1 MKQFKGTVVSD
12 KMDKT
17 VSVLV
22 ERRWM
27 HPIYQKSLKRT
38 KKYLVHNTQGAKTG
52 DVVIFAETKPISKNK
67 KFTLVEIV
75 KK

>member
-1 MKQFKGTVVSD
+1 MKQFKGTIVSD

-22 ERRWM
+22 ETRWM

-38 KKYLVHNTQGAKTG
+38 KKYLVHNEIGAKTG
-52 DVVIFAETKPISKNK
+52 DVVLFNETKPISKNK

-75 KK
+75 K

>member
-22 ERRWM
+22 ESRWM

-38 KKYLVHNTQGAKTG
+38 KKYLVHNEMGAKTG
-52 DVVIFAETKPISKNK
+52 DIVLFNETKPISKNK
-67 KFTLVEIV
+67 KFIVVEIV
-75 KK
+75 K

>member
-1 MKQFKGTVVSD
+1 MKQFKGIVVSD

-22 ERRWM
+22 ERNWM
-27 HPIYQKSLKRT
+27 HPIYKKSLKRT
-38 KKYLVHNTQGAKTG
+38 KKYLVHNEIGAKSG
-52 DVVIFAETKPISKNK
+52 DVVIFSETKPMSKYK

-75 KK
+75 K

>member
-22 ERRWM
+22 ETRWM
-27 HPIYQKSLKRT
+27 HPIYQKSLKQT
-38 KKYLVHNTQGAKTG
+38 KKYLVHNEIGAKTG
-52 DVVIFAETKPISKNK
+52 DTVLFNETKPISKNK

-75 KK
+75 K